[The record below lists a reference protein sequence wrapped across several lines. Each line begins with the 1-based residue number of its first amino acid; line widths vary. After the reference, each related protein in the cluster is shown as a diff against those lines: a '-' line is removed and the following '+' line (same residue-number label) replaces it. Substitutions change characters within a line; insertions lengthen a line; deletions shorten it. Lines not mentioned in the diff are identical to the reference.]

1 MYTRAKWEAVGPL
14 ITTLGLMVILHISP
28 SRHSFP
34 LEHQSGRC
42 FYFSLV
48 CLVGIFVLC
57 AVHQVPWFQKHVHPV
72 YRSSRL
78 CRTLLPFSH
87 GGLEMQFG
95 KVLFFNGIII
105 WLSGFVRFLL
115 IQKPEPA
122 PPECL
127 WWSTFHSLSRG
138 SARDEPSPHD
148 EKIARHEVTSLGST
162 AQHCY
167 SSPLAS
173 TLHVRFEFVP
183 TVP

>member
-14 ITTLGLMVILHISP
+14 ITTLGLMVILHISL

-34 LEHQSGRC
+34 LEHQSGLC
-42 FYFSLV
+42 LYFNSV

-78 CRTLLPFSH
+78 CCMLLSFSH
-87 GGLEMQFG
+87 GAQKLQLEKFI
-95 KVLFFNGIII
+95 FFYGIII
-105 WLSGFVRFLL
+105 WLSSFIRFLL
-115 IQKPEPA
+115 IQKPELVL
-122 PPECL
+122 PECL
-127 WWSTFHSLSRG
+127 WWSTFHSLSWG
-138 SARDEPSPHD
+138 IARDGPSPHD
-148 EKIARHEVTSLGST
+148 EKIAQHEVTSFGST

-167 SSPLAS
+167 SSPLTL
-173 TLHVRFEFVP
+173 TLHVCFEFVP